1 MITILYYLCTIT
13 TNNTMRNYVIE
24 LLECIEE
31 DVNWYNEEI
40 NTKLKA
46 LGCED
51 EEKFAPSITKDINAL
66 KSLVNTLTEDQAKLI
81 KQLIYHCQL
90 SGEINAYNQS
100 QLDVKIKT
108 MAELIADIPVAEID
122 IN

>member
-1 MITILYYLCTIT
+1 MKD
-13 TNNTMRNYVIE
+13 YVIE

-31 DVNWYNEEI
+31 DVNWYNEEL
-40 NTKLKA
+40 NNQLKT

-51 EEKFAPSITKDINAL
+51 EEKFAPSISKDINAI
-66 KSLVNTLTEDQAKLI
+66 KSLVNTLTDEQAKLI

-90 SGEINAYNQS
+90 SGEINAYSQS
-100 QLDVKIKT
+100 QLTTKIKT

-122 IN
+122 LN

>member
-1 MITILYYLCTIT
+1 MKD
-13 TNNTMRNYVIE
+13 YVFE

-31 DVNWYNEEI
+31 DVNYYNEEL
-40 NTKLKA
+40 NNQLKA

-51 EEKFAPSITKDINAL
+51 EEKYAPNISGDINTL
-66 KSLVNTLTEDQAKLI
+66 KSFINGLTEDQAKLI
-81 KQLIYHCQL
+81 KQLIYHSKL
-90 SGEINAYNQS
+90 SGEINAYSQS

-122 IN
+122 VN

>member
-1 MITILYYLCTIT
+1 MKD
-13 TNNTMRNYVIE
+13 YVIE

-31 DVNWYNEEI
+31 DVNFYNEEL
-40 NTKLKA
+40 NNQLKA

-51 EEKFAPSITKDINAL
+51 EEKFAPNITKDIEAI
-66 KSLVNTLTEDQAKLI
+66 KSLVNGLTEDQAKLI
-81 KQLIYHCQL
+81 KQLIYHAQL
-90 SGEINAYNQS
+90 SGEINGLNQS

-108 MAELIADIPVAEID
+108 LAELIADVPVAEFD

>member
-1 MITILYYLCTIT
+1 MKD
-13 TNNTMRNYVIE
+13 YVFE

-31 DVNWYNEEI
+31 DVNYYNEEL
-40 NTKLKA
+40 NNQLKA

-51 EEKFAPSITKDINAL
+51 EEKFAPNISGDINAI
-66 KSLVNTLTEDQAKLI
+66 KSFVNGLTEDQAKLI

-90 SGEINAYNQS
+90 SGEINAYSQS

-108 MAELIADIPVAEID
+108 MAELIADIPVAEFD
-122 IN
+122 LN

>member
-1 MITILYYLCTIT
+1 MKD
-13 TNNTMRNYVIE
+13 YVFE

-31 DVNWYNEEI
+31 DVNYYNEEL
-40 NTKLKA
+40 NNQLKA

-51 EEKFAPSITKDINAL
+51 EEKYAPNISGDINAL
-66 KSLVNTLTEDQAKLI
+66 KSLVNGLTEDQAKLI

-108 MAELIADIPVAEID
+108 MAELIADIPVAEFD

>member
-1 MITILYYLCTIT
+1 MKD
-13 TNNTMRNYVIE
+13 YVIE
-24 LLECIEE
+24 LLECVEE
-31 DVNWYNEEI
+31 DVNFYNEEL
-40 NTKLKA
+40 NNQLKA

-51 EEKFAPSITKDINAL
+51 EEKYAPNISGDINAI
-66 KSLVNTLTEDQAKLI
+66 KSLVNGLTEDQAKLI

-100 QLDVKIKT
+100 QLEVKIKT

>member
-1 MITILYYLCTIT
+1 MKE
-13 TNNTMRNYVIE
+13 YVFE
-24 LLECIEE
+24 LLDCIEE
-31 DVNWYNEEI
+31 DVNYYNEEL
-40 NTKLKA
+40 NNQLKA

-66 KSLVNTLTEDQAKLI
+66 KSLVNTLTDEQAKLI

-108 MAELIADIPVAEID
+108 MAELIADVPVAEFD
-122 IN
+122 LN

>member
-1 MITILYYLCTIT
+1 MKD
-13 TNNTMRNYVIE
+13 YVIE
-24 LLECIEE
+24 LLECVEE
-31 DVNWYNEEI
+31 DVNYYNEEF
-40 NTKLKA
+40 NNQLKA

-51 EEKFAPSITKDINAL
+51 EEKFAPSITKDIEAL
-66 KSLVNTLTEDQAKLI
+66 KSLVNTLTDEQAKLI

-90 SGEINAYNQS
+90 SGEINAYSQS

-122 IN
+122 LN